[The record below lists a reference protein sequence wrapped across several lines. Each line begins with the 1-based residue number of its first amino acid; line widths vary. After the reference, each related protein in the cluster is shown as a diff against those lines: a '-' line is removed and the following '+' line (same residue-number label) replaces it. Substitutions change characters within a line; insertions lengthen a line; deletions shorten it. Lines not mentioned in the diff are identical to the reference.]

1 MELGDTGAPDAGLSP
16 KDPWAGRQKQHEDQ
30 METFEQKE
38 LRALCLNTGEAVLW
52 EAPETAEVHLNE
64 PHFVA
69 IKLTG
74 DLP

>member
-1 MELGDTGAPDAGLSP
+1 MELGDTGAPGSGLSP
-16 KDPWAGRQKQHEDQ
+16 KDPWAGRQDQ
-30 METFEQKE
+30 MKTFKQKE
-38 LRALCLNTGEAVLW
+38 LRALSLNTGETVLW

-69 IKLTG
+69 IKLAG